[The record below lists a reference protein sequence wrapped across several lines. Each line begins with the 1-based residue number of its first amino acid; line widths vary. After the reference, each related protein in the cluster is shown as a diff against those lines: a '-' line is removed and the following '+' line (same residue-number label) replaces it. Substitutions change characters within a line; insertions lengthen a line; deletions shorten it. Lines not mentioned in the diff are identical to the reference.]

1 MTVCLQ
7 TKVWQQTEIAYLVH
21 WESKSQTCFAFFPLI
36 CNCHIVCLLMW
47 CFVLIFWFKNTIFN
61 LTSEASLIYV
71 CARTTMFCH
80 FGERCSICVM
90 NLAIAI
96 LTGKKITSKFIFH
109 YFSDLLWHHIC
120 MVLWHCLIFD
130 PERKAVLSF
139 QFSSPIAGQTWK
151 IMSVMSLSWESN
163 RLYWNRKQL
172 WMS

>member
-1 MTVCLQ
+1 MWMTVCLQ

-96 LTGKKITSKFIFH
+96 LTGKKSQVHLFSIIFQT
-109 YFSDLLWHHIC
+109 YYDTTFVWSCDIVWY
-120 MVLWHCLIFD
+120 LIL
-130 PERKAVLSF
+130 KGKLCYLSNL
-139 QFSSPIAGQTWK
+139 AH
-151 IMSVMSLSWESN
+151 L
-163 RLYWNRKQL
+163 
-172 WMS
+172 